1 MSTTPTIES
10 LLAQFQALGAQLA
23 ALNTAK
29 ATEAPATEATAPRTL
44 SSTAAERIRQLVHR
58 QGRATMPELM
68 RELKLEKSAAHY
80 YARKLATEGRVELV
94 YEPHAASHSL
104 VLVAYRDVDALVSH
118 RAKAE
123 APAKAG

>member
-29 ATEAPATEATAPRTL
+29 ATEAPAPAAAPRTL

-58 QGRATMPELM
+58 QGRATMPELQ

>member
-29 ATEAPATEATAPRTL
+29 ATEAPAVEPAPRTL
-44 SSTAAERIRQLVHR
+44 SSTAAERIRQLVYR
-58 QGRATMPELM
+58 QGRCTMPELQ